1 VFAAKLTT
9 EWAAWVAIL
18 AAPLHRR
25 LAWRLP
31 AVVGIL
37 LASGRRTVA
46 NWWRAARVG
55 DRFRSYY
62 YFLDSLGRKAV
73 ELAAVLVGI
82 VLGRIDPGGRLLFAI
97 DDTPTKRYGPKV
109 QGAGI
114 HHNPTPGP
122 AGSKFLYGHSWVV
135 LSRIARHEH
144 HGAISLP
151 LLGHLHVRKKD
162 VPTLPPSAG
171 ISFRTKVQMA
181 AEQVDWLR
189 SQLSGDGRTP
199 WVAVDGGYAKREFLR
214 PAQRAG
220 FVVVARLRKDAALYD
235 LATWRPAGGVV
246 RVVIIKEDDGSW
258 RASLCTDAEA
268 SVAAIVQATVDRW
281 GIEQNLHDLKEVE
294 GIEQVQLRRVWSNVG
309 ALNLN
314 LWVHTLTEV
323 WAWSRPASAVSD
335 RSDRPWDDTDRRPS
349 HADRRRAVQRAMWEE
364 EFQRLR
370 IPAPWTEKIH
380 SLLAGMARLVA

>member
-1 VFAAKLTT
+1 MFAVKLTT

-31 AVVGIL
+31 AVVVGIL
-37 LASGRRTVA
+37 LASGRLTVA
-46 NWWRAARVG
+46 NWWRATGVG

-122 AGSKFLYGHSWVV
+122 ADSKFLYGHSWVV
-135 LSRIARHEH
+135 PSRIARHEH
-144 HGAISLP
+144 HGAIGLP
-151 LLGHLHVRKKD
+151 LLGHLYVRKKD

-189 SQLSGDGRTP
+189 SSRATAGRPGWRGSSGDT
-199 WVAVDGGYAKREFLR
+199 
-214 PAQRAG
+214 
-220 FVVVARLRKDAALYD
+220 
-235 LATWRPAGGVV
+235 
-246 RVVIIKEDDGSW
+246 
-258 RASLCTDAEA
+258 
-268 SVAAIVQATVDRW
+268 
-281 GIEQNLHDLKEVE
+281 
-294 GIEQVQLRRVWSNVG
+294 
-309 ALNLN
+309 
-314 LWVHTLTEV
+314 
-323 WAWSRPASAVSD
+323 
-335 RSDRPWDDTDRRPS
+335 
-349 HADRRRAVQRAMWEE
+349 
-364 EFQRLR
+364 
-370 IPAPWTEKIH
+370 IPNF
-380 SLLAGMARLVA
+380 

>member
-1 VFAAKLTT
+1 MFAVKLTT

-46 NWWRAARVG
+46 SWWRATGVG

-62 YFLDSLGRKAV
+62 YSLDSLGRKAV

-122 AGSKFLYGHSWVV
+122 ADSKFLYGHSWVV
-135 LSRIARHEH
+135 PSRIARHEH
-144 HGAISLP
+144 HGAIGLP
-151 LLGHLHVRKKD
+151 LLGHLYVRKKD

-171 ISFRTKVQMA
+171 ISFAPRSRWRPNRWTG
-181 AEQVDWLR
+181 

-199 WVAVDGGYAKREFLR
+199 WVAGEFR
-214 PAQRAG
+214 G
-220 FVVVARLRKDAALYD
+220 
-235 LATWRPAGGVV
+235 
-246 RVVIIKEDDGSW
+246 
-258 RASLCTDAEA
+258 
-268 SVAAIVQATVDRW
+268 
-281 GIEQNLHDLKEVE
+281 H
-294 GIEQVQLRRVWSNVG
+294 
-309 ALNLN
+309 
-314 LWVHTLTEV
+314 HT
-323 WAWSRPASAVSD
+323 
-335 RSDRPWDDTDRRPS
+335 
-349 HADRRRAVQRAMWEE
+349 
-364 EFQRLR
+364 
-370 IPAPWTEKIH
+370 
-380 SLLAGMARLVA
+380 